1 VKKVRNLE
9 HGADSLVTVR
19 RSRIN
24 PLYTLIGAVV
34 LSGLLTW
41 APWFLPAAD
50 VSILQN
56 FFILV
61 IMATM
66 WNLLAG
72 YAGMVSIG
80 QQGFIG
86 LGAYAVLYFAIKGVN
101 PFVAIPLAIIVCAII
116 ALPVTYLLLRL
127 RGGYFSVATWVVA
140 NTAMLL
146 ILSFTLLGG
155 GTGAALPGLVN
166 LSPDQLNH
174 DRYLSTWFVALVVVV
189 ATYLL
194 LRSRLGLVLSSV
206 RDNEVASRSS
216 GTKVT
221 STRRLIFIVAAA
233 GCGAAGAV
241 LAISQPF
248 IQPGN
253 EFSLSWTAQMLF
265 VSMIGGLG
273 TIEGP
278 ILGSIIFF
286 ALQQWLQNWG
296 AWYLI
301 IFGAVAVSIAIW
313 QPRGLWGI
321 VRDKFHFELLPV
333 GYRVNDATR
342 DPVPRKS
349 DGPSWRS
356 RFARKKD
363 GPESVAT

>member
-1 VKKVRNLE
+1 MKRLGNLQQGDQSSVRI
-9 HGADSLVTVR
+9 R
-19 RSRIN
+19 RGQLN

-34 LSGLLTW
+34 LSVLLTW
-41 APWFLPAAD
+41 APWILPAAD

-116 ALPVTYLLLRL
+116 AIPVTYLLLRL
-127 RGGYFSVATWVVA
+127 RGGYFSIATWVVA

-166 LSPDQLNH
+166 LSPNELNH
-174 DRYLSTWFVALVVVV
+174 DRYLSTWFVALIVIV

-221 STRRLIFIVAAA
+221 STRRMIFIVAAA

-253 EFSLSWTAQMLF
+253 EFSLSWTAEMLF

-301 IFGAVAVSIAIW
+301 IFGAVAVAIALW

-321 VRDKFHFELLPV
+321 VRDRFHFELLPV
-333 GYRVNDATR
+333 GYRVEGPSHEPAPLSSASPAWWGR
-342 DPVPRKS
+342 IGRKS
-349 DGPSWRS
+349 
-356 RFARKKD
+356 AVE
-363 GPESVAT
+363 ESKAT